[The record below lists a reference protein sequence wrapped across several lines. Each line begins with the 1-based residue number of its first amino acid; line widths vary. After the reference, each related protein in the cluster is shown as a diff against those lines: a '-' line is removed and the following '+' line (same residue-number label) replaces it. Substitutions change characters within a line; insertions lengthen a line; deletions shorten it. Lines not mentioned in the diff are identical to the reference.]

1 MSQPEVLTSVQT
13 LPSLPEKAVDDVQ
26 IDGNHYMKMGI
37 EPWEIAERS
46 DLDYFEMNPI
56 KYIMRWRKKDGLID
70 LDKAIHYIQKIKALA
85 ESGHYGK
92 EFAREGA

>member
-1 MSQPEVLTSVQT
+1 MNN
-13 LPSLPEKAVDDVQ
+13 PSDKQ
-26 IDGNHYMKMGI
+26 IDGTHYKDLGI

-70 LDKAIHYIQKIKALA
+70 LDKAIHYIEQIKSLALK
-85 ESGHYGK
+85 GRYGEK
-92 EFAREGA
+92 YTKT